1 VREVSHDGRTIT
13 ELLIAHREGDS
24 EAFDRLVSLLYVQL
38 SHLARVQL
46 RGRRPGDSL
55 DTVGLLHESY
65 IKLVDTDLAS
75 VRDRSHFFAV
85 AALSMRHIVIDHARR
100 RARKKRGGQQRDL
113 PLREDLV
120 AIAEE
125 AQRFLD
131 LDDALERLARVDLRL
146 VQVVECRF
154 FAGLSE
160 KETAAALSVTERT
173 VQRDWRRAKGWLHDA
188 LGGRVPAPSSDP
200 PVRRDHA

>member
-1 VREVSHDGRTIT
+1 MQRDGATVT
-13 ELLIAHREGDS
+13 DLLIAHREGDS
-24 EAFDRLVSLLYVQL
+24 GAFDRLVSLLYVEL
-38 SHLARVQL
+38 SHLARGQL
-46 RGRRPGDSL
+46 RHRRPGDSL

-65 IKLVDTDLAS
+65 LKLVDSRRAS
-75 VRDRSHFFAV
+75 IQDRSHFFAV

-100 RARKKRGGQQRDL
+100 RARKKRGGEQRDL

-120 AIAEE
+120 ATAEE
-125 AQRFLD
+125 AGRFLE

-173 VQRDWRRAKGWLHDA
+173 VQRDWRRAKGWLRDV
-188 LGGRVPAPSSDP
+188 LGGRTPAPSSDT
-200 PVRRDHA
+200 PVGRHHT